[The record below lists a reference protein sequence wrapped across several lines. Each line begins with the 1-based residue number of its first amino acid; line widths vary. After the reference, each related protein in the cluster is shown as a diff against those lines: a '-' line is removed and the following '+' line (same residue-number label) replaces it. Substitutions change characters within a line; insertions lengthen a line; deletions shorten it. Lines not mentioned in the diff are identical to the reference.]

1 LKEGRIL
8 KEGRTVETEA
18 CFLKLSQK
26 RNHEDKKPA
35 RLAAG
40 MRMKTTKWM
49 EERTKEGQTSVY

>member
-1 LKEGRIL
+1 M